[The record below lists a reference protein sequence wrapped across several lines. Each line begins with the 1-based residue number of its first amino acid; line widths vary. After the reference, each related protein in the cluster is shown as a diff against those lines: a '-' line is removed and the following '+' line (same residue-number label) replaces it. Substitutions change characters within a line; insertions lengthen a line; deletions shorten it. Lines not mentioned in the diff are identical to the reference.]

1 MREAKDSYTIVVFR
15 GATSKPLRFS
25 FSRTFVRRAMIV
37 GASLLL
43 VELLFIFQYVLR
55 TGDMWE
61 LNSLRVEIVNAREQT
76 TASANAVR
84 DLKQRLLSTQ
94 EITEKQRGMLGIQPD
109 KHEDSLKWRGGGD

>member
-25 FSRTFVRRAMIV
+25 FSGTFVRRAMIV

-43 VELLFIFQYVLR
+43 VVLMFIFEYVLR

-61 LNSLRVEIVNAREQT
+61 LKSMRVGLENARDQT
-76 TASANAVR
+76 SAIWNAVR
-84 DLKQRLLSTQ
+84 GVEPQALVLDYSYL
-94 EITEKQRGMLGIQPD
+94 IV
-109 KHEDSLKWRGGGD
+109 